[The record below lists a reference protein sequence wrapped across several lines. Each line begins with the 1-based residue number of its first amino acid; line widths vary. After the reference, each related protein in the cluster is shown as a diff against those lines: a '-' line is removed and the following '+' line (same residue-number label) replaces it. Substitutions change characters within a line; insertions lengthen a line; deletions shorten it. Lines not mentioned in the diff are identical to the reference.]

1 MDDTL
6 YDGTGL
12 PPSGESAAE
21 EPGLEVP
28 AGSLEDRLTWVGE
41 STDPDERR
49 ARADAVWAHEVDTS
63 DGTTD
68 LDELGRLLTYHVYRE
83 QNQAAV
89 VLDDGAQEPPGL
101 PASPDGAEPGDP
113 AAVTPQTD
121 GDGTSYED
129 AAPSG
134 PAAETV
140 TDGNEAV
147 AVPSAEI
154 PGELVESDTAGTGG
168 AVNAETGEV
177 TAPGEPLPTIE
188 TTGGDPLEAPAAPG
202 EQTPTE
208 ASTPDAPQTT

>member
-12 PPSGESAAE
+12 APTGETPTE

-28 AGSLEDRLTWVGE
+28 DGTLEERLGWVGE
-41 STDPDERR
+41 SDDPDVRR
-49 ARADAVWAHEVDTS
+49 ARADAVWDHEVAAN

-83 QNQAAV
+83 KNQAAV
-89 VLDDGAQEPPGL
+89 VVDDG
-101 PASPDGAEPGDP
+101 
-113 AAVTPQTD
+113 TPQTD

-134 PAAETV
+134 SAAETV
-140 TDGNEAV
+140 TDGTQAV
-147 AVPSAEI
+147 AVPSEEI

-177 TAPGEPLPTIE
+177 TAPGEPLPPIE
-188 TTGGDPLEAPAAPG
+188 SEGGQPLEPTSD
-202 EQTPTE
+202 TPTE
-208 ASTPDAPQTT
+208 GEQPEQPTP

>member
-28 AGSLEDRLTWVGE
+28 AGTLEERLTWVGE
-41 STDPDERR
+41 TDDPDVRR

-63 DGTTD
+63 DGTAD

-83 QNQAAV
+83 QNQSAV
-89 VLDDGAQEPPGL
+89 VADDGAQESPGL
-101 PASPDGAEPGDP
+101 PASPEGAEPGDP
-113 AAVTPQTD
+113 APQTD

-134 PAAETV
+134 SAAETV
-140 TDGNEAV
+140 TDGTQAV
-147 AVPSAEI
+147 AVPSEGI

-177 TAPGEPLPTIE
+177 TAPGEPLPPVE
-188 TTGGDPLEAPAAPG
+188 SEGGEPLEPNTDAPADG
-202 EQTPTE
+202 EQPE
-208 ASTPDAPQTT
+208 QPAP

>member
-12 PPSGESAAE
+12 PPAGET
-21 EPGLEVP
+21 EPEASSLTVP
-28 AGSLEDRLTWVGE
+28 AGSTEDRVEWVSQGAD
-41 STDPDERR
+41 SDERR
-49 ARADAVWAHEVDTS
+49 ARADAVWAHEVETS
-63 DGTTD
+63 DGATD

-89 VLDDGAQEPPGL
+89 VLDGGAQEPPGL

-113 AAVTPQTD
+113 ATVNPQTD

-168 AVNAETGEV
+168 AVNAETGAV

-188 TTGGDPLEAPAAPG
+188 TTGGDPLEAPAVPE

>member
-12 PPSGESAAE
+12 APTGETPTE

-28 AGSLEDRLTWVGE
+28 AGTLEERLGWVGE
-41 STDPDERR
+41 SDDPDVRR
-49 ARADAVWAHEVDTS
+49 ARADAVWDHEVAAS

-89 VLDDGAQEPPGL
+89 VVDDGAQESPGL
-101 PASPDGAEPGDP
+101 PASPAAAEPGDP
-113 AAVTPQTD
+113 APQTD

-134 PAAETV
+134 SAAETV
-140 TDGNEAV
+140 TDGTQAV
-147 AVPSAEI
+147 AVPSEEI

-177 TAPGEPLPTIE
+177 TAPGEPLPPIE
-188 TTGGDPLEAPAAPG
+188 SEGGQPLEPTSD
-202 EQTPTE
+202 TPTE
-208 ASTPDAPQTT
+208 GEQPEQPTP